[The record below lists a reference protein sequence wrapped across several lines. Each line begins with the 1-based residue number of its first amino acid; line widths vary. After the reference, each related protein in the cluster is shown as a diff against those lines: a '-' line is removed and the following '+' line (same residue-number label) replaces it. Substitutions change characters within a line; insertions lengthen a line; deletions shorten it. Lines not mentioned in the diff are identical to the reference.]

1 MNSTTLPA
9 QEIRGQ
15 LILDL
20 ALRPAMGREDF
31 LVAPPNEAAVAQID
45 RWPDWGHHAVVLIGP
60 EGCGKSHLAEV
71 FASRSRA
78 KWQSAAG
85 LDEAAVPDL
94 LETGACIIE
103 DIGVNSGLNET
114 ALFHLLNL
122 AREQHGHILLTAR
135 TAPRTWKIQLNDL
148 ATRLAAAPLVRID
161 GPDDVLLRGLLVKL
175 FADRQLG
182 IDEAVISYMLKNME
196 RSAASARRIVAEIDN
211 AALKNKAEVTRTF
224 IAKLFRT
231 KGASADVEVDESG

>member
-1 MNSTTLPA
+1 MNSTTPPA
-9 QEIRGQ
+9 QEIQGQ

-71 FASRSRA
+71 FANRSRA

-85 LDEAAVPDL
+85 LDEVAVPDL

-175 FADRQLG
+175 FTDRQLG

-196 RSAASARRIVAEIDN
+196 RSAASARWIVAEIDN

-231 KGASADVEVDESG
+231 KGASADVEADESG